1 MGVLTR
7 AGRCP
12 SPDGMTDYFVGVDL
26 GQVRDYTAIAAL
38 ERFWRRT
45 YRQNAVTYGW
55 DASDE
60 FRLTLRFLERVP
72 LGTPYPAVAARV
84 AKVARALGERG
95 RCALAVDATGVGAAV
110 VDLFREEDLGPNTA
124 FLAVTIT
131 DGDRARFGDGRY
143 RVPKVNLV
151 GGLQARL
158 GREELR
164 VAGDLRDMA
173 GLVEE
178 MRLFGAKLRPDG
190 GGPEFSGT
198 KDDRVMALALAV
210 WAAGIADLGVQ
221 DGGIPG
227 MPGKNVLV

>member
-1 MGVLTR
+1 MGVLGR

-12 SPDGMTDYFVGVDL
+12 APEGTTDYFIGLDL
-26 GQVRDYTAIAAL
+26 GQARDYSVVAGL

-45 YRQNAVTYGW
+45 YTRNATTFAW
-55 DASDE
+55 DPQDE
-60 FRLTLRFLERVP
+60 YRLTLRYMERIP
-72 LGTPYPAVAARV
+72 LGTPYPAVAAR
-84 AKVARALGERG
+84 AAWMARRLAERG

-110 VDLFREEDLGPNTA
+110 VDLFREENLGAGTA
-124 FLAVTIT
+124 FLAVSIT

-151 GGLQARL
+151 GGLQAAL

-164 VAGDLRDMA
+164 VASDLRDMP
-173 GLVEE
+173 GLLDE
-178 MRLFGAKLRPDG
+178 MRQFGAKLRADG
-190 GGPEFSGT
+190 GTPEFGGN

-210 WAAGIADLGVQ
+210 WAAGISDLGVQ

-227 MPGKNVLV
+227 MPGKNWLL